1 MIDIMN
7 LASKININAAPF
19 PKTNHINY
27 YHNQYHDESM
37 FFYNS

>member
-19 PKTNHINY
+19 STTHHINY